1 MTKRM
6 TLAAL
11 LAVATLGLNADTRCL
26 VSGSHTGS

>member
-11 LAVATLGLNADTRCL
+11 LAVATLGLNANRHFLRGHQQLC
-26 VSGSHTGS
+26 